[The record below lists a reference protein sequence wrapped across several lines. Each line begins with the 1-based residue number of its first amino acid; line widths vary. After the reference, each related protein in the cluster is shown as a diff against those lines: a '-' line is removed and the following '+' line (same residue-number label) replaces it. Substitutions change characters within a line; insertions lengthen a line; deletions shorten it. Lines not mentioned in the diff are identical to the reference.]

1 MGNRWWQAAG
11 LGLLTIVACAAG
23 KEADNVAP
31 PVEPPTAVAP
41 AARPSRVTP
50 PSQGARIEDE
60 QNSIDVFKT
69 LAPSTVF
76 VTQNKLVRDLWSMR
90 ATEAPAGAGSGF
102 VWDNAGHVVT
112 NYHVVAGARS
122 LTVTL
127 QDRSVWPA
135 TVVGGDPRKD
145 VAVLKIDAPTGA
157 LVPVTL
163 PGDGYELEV
172 GQKTLAIGNPFGL
185 DHTLTTGVVSA
196 LGREIVGYGKV
207 TIKGM
212 IQTDASIN
220 PGNSGGPLLDSA
232 GRLIGMNTMI
242 YSQAG
247 QSAGIGFAVP
257 YTIVERVVTEIV
269 ATGQVTQLG
278 IGATWVDDHLAR
290 RSGID
295 GVVLLEVADGTPA
308 AAAGLHGLAMTQY
321 GAKVGDILVS
331 VDGAAIH
338 DYDDLYN
345 ALDPHQ
351 PGDKVKLGILRGEK
365 RIDVEVPL
373 VAMSTD

>member
-1 MGNRWWQAAG
+1 MNRPWIG
-11 LGLLTIVACAAG
+11 LGIAVAAILACAAG
-23 KEADNVAP
+23 PDTDTPVPAP
-31 PVEPPTAVAP
+31 VSVPVDPPP
-41 AARPSRVTP
+41 VTP
-50 PSQGARIEDE
+50 PSPSALIEDE
-60 QNSIDVFKT
+60 KNSIDVFKT
-69 LAPSTVF
+69 VAPSTVF

-90 ATEAPAGAGSGF
+90 ATEVPAGAGSGF
-102 VWDNAGHVVT
+102 LWDAAGHVVT

-122 LTVTL
+122 ITVTL
-127 QDRSVWPA
+127 QDRTVWPA
-135 TVVGGDPRKD
+135 SIVGGDPHKD
-145 VAVLKIDAPTGA
+145 VAVLKIEAPKAA
-157 LVPVTL
+157 LVPVAL
-163 PGDGYELEV
+163 PPDGYELQV

-196 LGREIVGYGKV
+196 LGREIVGYGQV

-257 YTIVERVVTEIV
+257 YTIVQRAVGQIIQ
-269 ATGQVTQLG
+269 TGHVTQLG
-278 IGATWVDDHLAR
+278 IGATWVDDTLAR

-295 GVVLLEVADGTPA
+295 GVVLLEVQPGSPA
-308 AAAGLHGLAMTQY
+308 AKAGLRGLSMTQN
-321 GAKVGDILVS
+321 GPMVGDVIVS
-331 VDGAAIH
+331 VDGTPVH
-338 DYDDLYN
+338 DFDELYN

-351 PGDKVKLGILRGEK
+351 PGDRVKLGVLRGQK
-365 RIDVEVPL
+365 TEVIE
-373 VAMSTD
+373 VALIASE